1 VSDAEGPEGPEG
13 PEINPALR
21 ERAQILLDLIAPAG
35 VPPAVADEFLRDLA
49 AIVGAAVEG
58 AVDREREREQDE
70 ARGRWFQAGL
80 GGARWRVVYPSQ
92 EAAAEA
98 VAYLMS
104 HGHGHHFAVVEEG
117 TAVLMSRMATDCL
130 NTHQRDQT
138 RERAVQAAA
147 RGSAREARRGPDL
160 GDDPDGDI
168 EGADFR

>member
-1 VSDAEGPEGPEG
+1 MPEGPEG
-13 PEINPALR
+13 PEIDPRLR
-21 ERAQILLDLIAPAG
+21 ERAQMLLESVAPGG
-35 VPPAVADEFLRDLA
+35 VPPEVAEMFVRDLA
-49 AIVGAAVEG
+49 AIVGGAVAG
-58 AVDREREREQDE
+58 AVDREREQDD

-80 GGARWRVVYPSQ
+80 GGARWRVVYPSP

-117 TAVLMSRMATDCL
+117 TAVLMSRMATECL

-138 RERAVQAAA
+138 RERAVADAA
-147 RGSAREARRGPDL
+147 RERRRGPDL